1 MKHSSLVYRQVKSPA
16 NKSQT
21 VGKIKRS
28 SINQRVL
35 TNYHANNKLLNM
47 LVPIISP
54 SMKAYQPQPLPSMIV
69 REQVISKDYE
79 EFDLILNSNNNG
91 SGAIN

>member
-1 MKHSSLVYRQVKSPA
+1 MKHSSLVYRQPKSPA

-35 TNYHANNKLLNM
+35 ANFHANNKLLNM

-54 SMKAYQPQPLPSMIV
+54 NMKAFQAQPYQPQQLPSMIV
-69 REQVISKDYE
+69 REQEILKDYE
-79 EFDLILNSNNNG
+79 ELD
-91 SGAIN
+91 